1 MDEFQLNY
9 FKSENWKAAAVCLTE
24 LFASL
29 KKKKKKKAVPL
40 KKKKKKKP

>member
-9 FKSENWKAAAVCLTE
+9 FKSEHWKAAAVCLTE

-29 KKKKKKKAVPL
+29 KKTKKKAVPL
-40 KKKKKKKP
+40 KKKKKKP